1 MLLPST
7 RSDGAAPPL
16 HLSAV
21 GRRVEGPLRHDARTD
36 GCWETTIGPLIQRKG
51 QHLMGQSMEHL
62 LGMIADIASSVWQFA
77 LNLPGALQIVFT
89 LVALIVAGVCR
100 MVAMRL
106 SHPAFTETD
115 GSAVDKKNH
124 PGHRL
129 HPHGRVSVCLSARTG
144 SRVRATHRPC
154 LISQSTTRGRN
165 HMTCRMIPA
174 LASFYQTRSF
184 DKGPIGH
191 DPTHHRG
198 KAFRRSSHRP
208 GTRHV
213 CHQEGRVSA
222 MRGHARHLGARPPR
236 QPRYPGPVPGP
247 RLGALADGYAA
258 P

>member
-1 MLLPST
+1 MLGDDHWTAHPEKGTTPHGTINGTSARDDRRHSVIGLAVRSEPAGST
-7 RSDGAAPPL
+7 TNRVHP
-16 HLSAV
+16 
-21 GRRVEGPLRHDARTD
+21 GRIDRGR
-36 GCWETTIGPLIQRKG
+36 
-51 QHLMGQSMEHL
+51 
-62 LGMIADIASSVWQFA
+62 
-77 LNLPGALQIVFT
+77 
-89 LVALIVAGVCR
+89 
-100 MVAMRL
+100 RL
-106 SHPAFTETD
+106 SHGRDAAQP
-115 GSAVDKKNH
+115 
-124 PGHRL
+124 PRL
-129 HPHGRVSVCLSARTG
+129 HGNGRFRGRQKSSRSSPTSSWSCVCLPVCSDWQPC
-144 SRVRATHRPC
+144 SRTHRPC

-198 KAFRRSSHRP
+198 TAFRRSSHRP

>member
-1 MLLPST
+1 
-7 RSDGAAPPL
+7 
-16 HLSAV
+16 
-21 GRRVEGPLRHDARTD
+21 
-36 GCWETTIGPLIQRKG
+36 
-51 QHLMGQSMEHL
+51 
-62 LGMIADIASSVWQFA
+62 
-77 LNLPGALQIVFT
+77 
-89 LVALIVAGVCR
+89 
-100 MVAMRL
+100 
-106 SHPAFTETD
+106 
-115 GSAVDKKNH
+115 
-124 PGHRL
+124 
-129 HPHGRVSVCLSARTG
+129 
-144 SRVRATHRPC
+144 
-154 LISQSTTRGRN
+154 
-165 HMTCRMIPA
+165 MTCRMIPA